1 MQQVTLLRQESYS
14 LLRKEGMDIS
24 AFTHLDEILAQGLTE
39 TFFVNEENPFVNKT
53 LAEINLRAQTDATI
67 IAIVRNGNMI
77 SNPSGKDILL
87 AGDTIILY
95 GTHKSVDN
103 AIELLNGGSL
113 E

>member
-1 MQQVTLLRQESYS
+1 MQQVTILRQESYR
-14 LLRKEGMDIS
+14 LLRKEAMDIT

-39 TFFVNEENPFVNKT
+39 TFFVNEDCTFINKT

-67 IAIVRNGNMI
+67 IAIVRDGNMI
-77 SNPSGKDILL
+77 SNPSGKDILM

-95 GTHKSVDN
+95 GTHKSVDR
-103 AIELLNGGSL
+103 AIELLNGGKF